1 MSDLKATKDT
11 QMSDL
16 LIPRKGK
23 STSLHADGDSAQE
36 TMVTKEYSALEL
48 LELGESFKQA
58 KRISHTCL
66 VRPWDMGADGL
77 TLSAV
82 EAEKLKDVTISPEA
96 TGCTS

>member
-11 QMSDL
+11 QESGL
-16 LIPRKGK
+16 SIPRKGK
-23 STSLHADGDSAQE
+23 FMSLHSHGDSAQE

-58 KRISHTCL
+58 KRIPNTCL

-77 TLSAV
+77 TLSAT
-82 EAEKLKDVTISPEA
+82 EAEKLRETISPEA